1 MRVHVAIVGSSD
13 YATLEAVRAYVEALP
28 LETVIVSGHGGK
40 VDLLAEQVADERG
53 MAKIIHAAAWRVNGV
68 YNPAA
73 GFERNSLIVR
83 DCDRAVAFWD
93 GKSHG
98 TADTLRKL
106 DAAGTPYEIHLP
118 GSSGQPLLSQP
129 RLW

>member
-1 MRVHVAIVGSSD
+1 MREHVAIVGSRD
-13 YATLEAVRAYVEALP
+13 YPNLAAVRAYVEALP
-28 LETVIVSGHGGK
+28 IETVIVSGHGGK
-40 VDLLAEQVADERG
+40 VDLLAEEIADNRG
-53 MAKIIHAAAWRVNGV
+53 MAKIIHPAKWRENGK
-68 YNPAA
+68 YNPGA

-93 GKSHG
+93 GKSNG
-98 TADTLRKL
+98 TRDTISKM
-106 DAAGTPYEIHLP
+106 DGVGKPYEIHLP